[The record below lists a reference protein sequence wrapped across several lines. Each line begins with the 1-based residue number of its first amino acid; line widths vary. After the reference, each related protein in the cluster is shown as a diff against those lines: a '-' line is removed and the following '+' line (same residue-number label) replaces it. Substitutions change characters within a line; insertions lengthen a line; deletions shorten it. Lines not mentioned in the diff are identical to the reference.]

1 MLENNRCAAS
11 TFQVHCQPCSLPDN
25 ADAKADSDAF
35 ANRSATATATKNGA
49 PVGAASTSIRNQPI
63 AALKSLFQNSSMSAL
78 PSVSAFKS

>member
-1 MLENNRCAAS
+1 MLENNRRAAS
-11 TFQVHCQPCSLPDN
+11 TFEVHCQPRGLPDN

-35 ANRSATATATKNGA
+35 ADRNATTTKNGA
-49 PVGAASTSIRNQPI
+49 PWGAASTSIRNQPI